1 MSKDL
6 INIVHALIKRVDE
19 LTAEVKTLR
28 AENAALLDENKG
40 LKLKVEEQKRIIDE
54 QNRVIYGSKTERFI
68 PLANAAGQVPIL
80 FALEEIGNIEVKG
93 VTTVGEK
100 QKPAPVK
107 KMYVRPGRNPFP
119 AHLER
124 NTITQEPQMDLTGY
138 VQIGQ
143 DVTERLDYQPSKL
156 TVNRYVYPKYIQ
168 IDEQTRVRHI
178 VQAESVQGPI
188 EKGIPEAGLLAAI
201 AVDKF
206 LYHMPIDRQL
216 KRFAYLGVELAAGTV
231 NGWMDSIH
239 VMLAPLMDA
248 LKTEV
253 LSGPVLQAD
262 ESHIRVLDSDKKGKT
277 HRGWMWV
284 YRHPQKRLVLFDYR
298 RGRDKSGPIEML
310 EDYRGFL
317 QVDGYTCYEDA
328 RVGGREDITL
338 VHCHAHS
345 RRYFEKALPY
355 DPVRANHYM
364 TEIQKVYHI
373 EREIKEQQLNDK
385 QIVEVRET
393 RALPILKELKQWLI
407 ANASQVLPD
416 SPIGKAIH
424 YALSRWDKLLTYTHY
439 TFIPIDNNG
448 IESLIRSLALGRK
461 NYLFAGSHHGAERI
475 ALMYSLM
482 ACCKEYSVD
491 PYEYLKDVI
500 SRISTH
506 KQKNIKEL
514 LPHHWSRADK
524 SAIRQ
529 SPEHTAIKYA

>member
-6 INIVHALIKRVDE
+6 INIVHALIKKVDD

-28 AENAALLDENKG
+28 AQNAALLGENKG
-40 LKLKVEEQKRIIDE
+40 LKIKVAEQKRIIDE

-68 PLANAAGQVPIL
+68 PLANAAGQVPTL
-80 FALEEIGNIEVKG
+80 FALEEAGNIEVKE
-93 VTTVGEK
+93 VVTVGEK
-100 QKPAPVK
+100 QKPTPVK
-107 KMYVRPGRNPFP
+107 KIYVRPGRNPFP

-124 NTITQEPQMDLTGY
+124 NIVTLEPQMDLTGY
-138 VQIGQ
+138 TKIGQ

-156 TVNRYVYPKYIQ
+156 TVNRYVYPKYIK

-206 LYHMPIDRQL
+206 VYHMPIDRQL

-231 NGWMDSIH
+231 NGWMDSVHI
-239 VMLAPLMDA
+239 MLAPLMDA

-298 RGRDKSGPIEML
+298 QGRDKSGPVEML
-310 EDYRGFL
+310 KDYQGFL
-317 QVDGYTCYEDA
+317 QVDGYACYEDA

-364 TEIQKVYHI
+364 TEIQKVYSI

-393 RALPILKELKQWLI
+393 RALPILKGLKQWLMG
-407 ANASQVLPD
+407 NASQVLPD
-416 SPIGKAIH
+416 SPVGKAIH
-424 YALSRWDKLLTYTHY
+424 YALSRWDALTIYTHY
-439 TFIPIDNNG
+439 PFIPIDNNG
-448 IESLIRSLALGRK
+448 IESQQRRLALGRK

-482 ACCKEYSVD
+482 ACCKEYSID
-491 PYEYLKDVI
+491 PYEYLKDVV

-514 LPHHWSRADK
+514 LPHNWRKAEAVINQPK
-524 SAIRQ
+524 
-529 SPEHTAIKYA
+529 PNPAIKYA

>member
-6 INIVHALIKRVDE
+6 INIVHALIKKVDD

-68 PLANAAGQVPIL
+68 PLANFAVQAPTL
-80 FALEEIGNIEVKG
+80 FALEEIGNIEIKE

-124 NTITQEPQMDLTGY
+124 NTIRQEPQMDLTGY

-143 DVTERLDYQPSKL
+143 DITERLDYQPSKL
-156 TVNRYVYPKYIQ
+156 TVNRYVYPKYIR

-216 KRFAYLGVELAAGTV
+216 KRFAYQGVELAAGTV

-239 VMLAPLMDA
+239 IMLAPLMDA

-298 RGRDKSGPIEML
+298 QGRDKSGPVEML
-310 EDYRGFL
+310 KDYRGFL
-317 QVDGYTCYEDA
+317 QVDGYACYED
-328 RVGGREDITL
+328 VHIGGREDIIL

-345 RRYFEKALPY
+345 RRYFEKALQY
-355 DPVRANHYM
+355 DPIRASHYM
-364 TEIQKVYHI
+364 TEIQKLYNI
-373 EREIKEQQLNDK
+373 EREIREQQLDDD
-385 QIVEVRET
+385 QIVEMRKNK
-393 RALPILKELKQWLI
+393 ALPILKALKQWLTD
-407 ANASQVLPD
+407 NASQVLPD

-424 YALSRWDKLLTYTHY
+424 YALSRWDALTIYTHY
-439 TFIPIDNNG
+439 AFIPIDNNG
-448 IESLIRSLALGRK
+448 IESLIRALALGRK

-482 ACCKEYSVD
+482 ACCKEYSID

-514 LPHHWSRADK
+514 LPHHWRKAEAVIKQPSKD
-524 SAIRQ
+524 
-529 SPEHTAIKYA
+529 PAIKYA